1 MKIKAFTNK
10 IYRVNPNAILCDVAS
25 FDKLKEGHTIDLPNE
40 AAEELL
46 KMGVAEK
53 AKSTKSK
60 KESK

>member
-10 IYRVNPNAILCDVAS
+10 THRVNPNAILCDVAS
-25 FDKLKEGHTIDLPNE
+25 FGKLKEGHIVDLPNE

>member
-10 IYRVNPNAILCDVAS
+10 IYRISSNSVLCDVAS
-25 FDKLKEGHTIDLPNE
+25 FDKLKEGHTVDLPNE

-53 AKSTKSK
+53 ANSTKSK